1 MVIDNIKLGFRDI
14 KRNTRIFILF
24 GLLILSIS
32 VILSFS
38 TYALNLALKE
48 SKDTE
53 VSYFAIPVSY
63 EMKDFIKV
71 EDRVDKLLKKG
82 GYTKFVSEYVNEEK
96 GIFIQIFIGKF
107 QKSSENRVLF
117 AINSEDLELFKQ
129 KEKTLKVVSADEL
142 DKIKF
147 KTVGVDLEID
157 DDNLVFLEVAKK
169 ETSLSDFKLNPA
181 ELKDLIEGTK
191 FTDKELKNGLDE
203 EFEKAILNSDIVFKK
218 HINSVNMTDVDFILK
233 YIYFYVF
240 LLLLAFLLSFGIF
253 IKNLYKRLLREYKIH
268 IICGATKK
276 SIFIRNSVFVLSLA
290 VFNFMIINFLNRL
303 NYDII
308 FFLNIG
314 LNIVFVLLLEFVIL
328 NMLIRED
335 LSTTL
340 MGGE

>member
-32 VILSFS
+32 VVLSFS

-71 EDRVDKLLKKG
+71 EDGVDKLLKKG

-276 SIFIRNSVFVLSLA
+276 SISIRNSVFVLSLA
-290 VFNFMIINFLNRL
+290 VFNFMIINFLNRF

>member
-290 VFNFMIINFLNRL
+290 VFNFMIINFLNRF

-314 LNIVFVLLLEFVIL
+314 LNTVFVLLLEFVIL

>member
-290 VFNFMIINFLNRL
+290 VFNFMIINFLNRF

-308 FFLNIG
+308 FFINIG
-314 LNIVFVLLLEFVIL
+314 INIVFILTLEFVIL

>member
-129 KEKTLKVVSADEL
+129 KEKTLKVVLADEL

-290 VFNFMIINFLNRL
+290 VFNFMIINFLNRF

-308 FFLNIG
+308 FFINIG
-314 LNIVFVLLLEFVIL
+314 INIVFILTLEFVIL

>member
-32 VILSFS
+32 VILSFY

-290 VFNFMIINFLNRL
+290 VFNFMIINFLNRF

-308 FFLNIG
+308 FFINIG
-314 LNIVFVLLLEFVIL
+314 INIVFILTLEFVIL

>member
-1 MVIDNIKLGFRDI
+1 
-14 KRNTRIFILF
+14 
-24 GLLILSIS
+24 
-32 VILSFS
+32 
-38 TYALNLALKE
+38 
-48 SKDTE
+48 
-53 VSYFAIPVSY
+53 
-63 EMKDFIKV
+63 
-71 EDRVDKLLKKG
+71 
-82 GYTKFVSEYVNEEK
+82 
-96 GIFIQIFIGKF
+96 
-107 QKSSENRVLF
+107 
-117 AINSEDLELFKQ
+117 
-129 KEKTLKVVSADEL
+129 
-142 DKIKF
+142 
-147 KTVGVDLEID
+147 
-157 DDNLVFLEVAKK
+157 
-169 ETSLSDFKLNPA
+169 
-181 ELKDLIEGTK
+181 
-191 FTDKELKNGLDE
+191 
-203 EFEKAILNSDIVFKK
+203 
-218 HINSVNMTDVDFILK
+218 MTDVDFILK

-290 VFNFMIINFLNRL
+290 VFNFMIINFLNRF

>member
-1 MVIDNIKLGFRDI
+1 M
-14 KRNTRIFILF
+14 
-24 GLLILSIS
+24 
-32 VILSFS
+32 
-38 TYALNLALKE
+38 
-48 SKDTE
+48 
-53 VSYFAIPVSY
+53 
-63 EMKDFIKV
+63 
-71 EDRVDKLLKKG
+71 
-82 GYTKFVSEYVNEEK
+82 
-96 GIFIQIFIGKF
+96 
-107 QKSSENRVLF
+107 F

-290 VFNFMIINFLNRL
+290 VFNFMIINFLNRF

-308 FFLNIG
+308 FFINIG
-314 LNIVFVLLLEFVIL
+314 INIVFILTLEFVIL

>member
-53 VSYFAIPVSY
+53 VSYFAILVSY

-290 VFNFMIINFLNRL
+290 VFNFMIINFLNRF

-308 FFLNIG
+308 FFINIG
-314 LNIVFVLLLEFVIL
+314 INIVFILTLEFVIL

>member
-290 VFNFMIINFLNRL
+290 VFNFMIINFLNRF

-308 FFLNIG
+308 FFINIG
-314 LNIVFVLLLEFVIL
+314 INIVFILTLEFVIL
-328 NMLIRED
+328 NMLIREN

>member
-107 QKSSENRVLF
+107 QKSSKNRVLF

-290 VFNFMIINFLNRL
+290 VFNFMIINFLNRF

>member
-129 KEKTLKVVSADEL
+129 KEKILKVVSADEL

-290 VFNFMIINFLNRL
+290 VFNFMIINFLNRF

-308 FFLNIG
+308 FFINIG
-314 LNIVFVLLLEFVIL
+314 INIVFILTLEFVIL

>member
-32 VILSFS
+32 VVLSFS

-290 VFNFMIINFLNRL
+290 VFNFMIINFLNRF

>member
-147 KTVGVDLEID
+147 KTVGVNLEID

-290 VFNFMIINFLNRL
+290 VFNFMIINFLNRF

-308 FFLNIG
+308 FFINIG
-314 LNIVFVLLLEFVIL
+314 INIVFILTLEFVIL

>member
-71 EDRVDKLLKKG
+71 EDR
-82 GYTKFVSEYVNEEK
+82 SEYVNEEK

-129 KEKTLKVVSADEL
+129 KEKTLKVVSAD
-142 DKIKF
+142 
-147 KTVGVDLEID
+147 
-157 DDNLVFLEVAKK
+157 
-169 ETSLSDFKLNPA
+169 
-181 ELKDLIEGTK
+181 
-191 FTDKELKNGLDE
+191 
-203 EFEKAILNSDIVFKK
+203 
-218 HINSVNMTDVDFILK
+218 
-233 YIYFYVF
+233 
-240 LLLLAFLLSFGIF
+240 
-253 IKNLYKRLLREYKIH
+253 
-268 IICGATKK
+268 
-276 SIFIRNSVFVLSLA
+276 
-290 VFNFMIINFLNRL
+290 
-303 NYDII
+303 
-308 FFLNIG
+308 
-314 LNIVFVLLLEFVIL
+314 
-328 NMLIRED
+328 
-335 LSTTL
+335 
-340 MGGE
+340 

>member
-82 GYTKFVSEYVNEEK
+82 GYKKFVSEYVNEEK

-290 VFNFMIINFLNRL
+290 VFNFMIINFLNRF

>member
-32 VILSFS
+32 VVLSFS

-53 VSYFAIPVSY
+53 VSYFAIPVSS

-71 EDRVDKLLKKG
+71 EDGVDKLLKKG

-290 VFNFMIINFLNRL
+290 VFNFMIINFLNRF

>member
-32 VILSFS
+32 VVLSFS

-71 EDRVDKLLKKG
+71 EDGVDKLLKKG

-290 VFNFMIINFLNRL
+290 VFNFMIINFLNRF

>member
-1 MVIDNIKLGFRDI
+1 MIIDNIKLGFRDI

-276 SIFIRNSVFVLSLA
+276 SIFIRNSVFALSFA
-290 VFNFMIINFLNRL
+290 VFYFMIINFLNRF

>member
-290 VFNFMIINFLNRL
+290 VFNFMMINFLNRF

-308 FFLNIG
+308 FFINIG
-314 LNIVFVLLLEFVIL
+314 INIVFILTLEFVIL

>member
-48 SKDTE
+48 SKDTK

-290 VFNFMIINFLNRL
+290 VFNFMIINFLNRF

-308 FFLNIG
+308 FFINIG
-314 LNIVFVLLLEFVIL
+314 INIVFILTLEFVIL

>member
-71 EDRVDKLLKKG
+71 EDGVDKLLKKG

-290 VFNFMIINFLNRL
+290 VFNFMIINFLNRF

>member
-32 VILSFS
+32 VVLSFS

-71 EDRVDKLLKKG
+71 EDGVDKLLKKG

-290 VFNFMIINFLNRL
+290 VFNFMIINFLNRF

-308 FFLNIG
+308 FFINIG
-314 LNIVFVLLLEFVIL
+314 INIVFILTLEFVIL

>member
-290 VFNFMIINFLNRL
+290 VFNFMIINFLNRF

-314 LNIVFVLLLEFVIL
+314 LNIVFVLLLEVVIL

>member
-290 VFNFMIINFLNRL
+290 VFNFMIINFLNRF

>member
-191 FTDKELKNGLDE
+191 FTDKELKNGLNE

-290 VFNFMIINFLNRL
+290 VFNFMIINFLNRF

-308 FFLNIG
+308 FFINIG
-314 LNIVFVLLLEFVIL
+314 INIVFILTLEFVIL

>member
-71 EDRVDKLLKKG
+71 EDGVDKLLKKG

-290 VFNFMIINFLNRL
+290 VFNFMMINFLNRF

-308 FFLNIG
+308 FFINIG
-314 LNIVFVLLLEFVIL
+314 INIVFILTLEFVIL

>member
-1 MVIDNIKLGFRDI
+1 MVIDNIKLGFRDL

-32 VILSFS
+32 VVLSFS

-147 KTVGVDLEID
+147 KTVGVNLEID

-290 VFNFMIINFLNRL
+290 VFNFMIINFLNRF